1 MGCCESFIV
10 SKKCASMRKVYSR
23 EFNFDIGDIE
33 NIEETNTDELQSY
46 WVSQQL
52 NIQITDINKNS
63 NINNVIKTLGI

>member
-10 SKKCASMRKVYSR
+10 SKKCVSMRKTHSR
-23 EFNFDIGDIE
+23 EFDFDIGDIK
-33 NIEETNTDELQSY
+33 NIEEINTDELQSY

-52 NIQITDINKNS
+52 NIQISDINKNS